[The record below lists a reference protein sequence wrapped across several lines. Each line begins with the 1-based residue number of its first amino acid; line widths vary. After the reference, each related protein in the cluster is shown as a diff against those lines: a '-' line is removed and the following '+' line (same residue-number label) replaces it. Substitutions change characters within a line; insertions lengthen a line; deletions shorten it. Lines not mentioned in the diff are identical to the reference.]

1 MEDGELCNEE
11 RRYQYQVTT
20 EDINKCACVCDVCG
34 QPRALSHDQS
44 DASLRK
50 CVTGC
55 FMSIFI
61 FMHAES
67 RRKRTRFWRAPC
79 LVLIITCPGPYP
91 AVCRH
96 EGCPCRNH
104 HSGGHSG
111 HQLLLKEIQQPRPGN
126 GLYDQLPKVREH
138 ILNWDPC
145 VTERLVAFNE

>member
-1 MEDGELCNEE
+1 MIEAKNNM
-11 RRYQYQVTT
+11 YV
-20 EDINKCACVCDVCG
+20 CVCDVCG

-44 DASLRK
+44 DAKLRK

-55 FMSIFI
+55 FTINFI

-67 RRKRTRFWRAPC
+67 RRKRTRFWSALC

-96 EGCPCRNH
+96 ERCPRRNH
-104 HSGGHSG
+104 YSGGHSG
-111 HQLLLKEIQQPRPGN
+111 HQLLLEEIQHPRPGN

-138 ILNWDPC
+138 IQNWEPLRHREAGGLQR
-145 VTERLVAFNE
+145 VKHI